1 MVGRGLDPAVFYHNI
16 LQNKINNSNMYS
28 GDIMSRLDSIKL
40 VDYSRKEDWINSIT
54 HIIGAVFALVATF
67 LCLGRGIERN
77 RTDYIL
83 LSLVYGITMLTVFVC
98 SSVYHGL
105 KPNKAKKVM
114 RVIDHA
120 MINFMIVGTIT
131 PYMVLAVAPIKPIMA
146 YGLLIACWVAAIT
159 AVVITFTM
167 FNKTKVIQ
175 MVLYMVIG
183 WSSFATVFVL
193 WNHFTPTAIILM
205 ITGGIAYTVGA
216 ILYGIGRKKKY
227 IHAVFHIFIILG
239 AFLHFLGL
247 YLYVFI

>member
-1 MVGRGLDPAVFYHNI
+1 
-16 LQNKINNSNMYS
+16 
-28 GDIMSRLDSIKL
+28 MSRLDSIKL
-40 VDYSRKEDWINSIT
+40 VDYSRKEDWVNSIT
-54 HIIGAVFALVATF
+54 HMIGAVFALVVIF
-67 LCLGRGIERN
+67 LCVGRGIQLG
-77 RTDYIL
+77 RTDYII
-83 LSLVYGITMLTVFVC
+83 LSLIYGLTMLAVFVC

-105 KPNKAKKVM
+105 RPNNAKKVM

-131 PYMVLAVAPIKPIMA
+131 PYMVLAVAPINPLMA
-146 YGLLIACWVAAIT
+146 WILLIACWVAAIL

-183 WSSFATVFVL
+183 WSSFITVFVL
-193 WNHFTPTAIILM
+193 WNHFTPSAIFLM
-205 ITGGIAYTVGA
+205 IAGGVAYTVGA

-239 AFLHFLGL
+239 ALLHFLGL